1 MLERD
6 AFIVT
11 PKEPYI
17 QWAGSID
24 AEASVSAKE
33 LIGQQTIYLASN
45 DILDVNAPPL
55 IEDYF
60 ERIFVQEL
68 EAWSTDES
76 TWPQVRDRETF
87 DRWFDVTESTAVFDM
102 SKERIY
108 LGD

>member
-11 PKEPYI
+11 PKEPFT

-55 IEDYF
+55 I
-60 ERIFVQEL
+60 
-68 EAWSTDES
+68 
-76 TWPQVRDRETF
+76 
-87 DRWFDVTESTAVFDM
+87 
-102 SKERIY
+102 
-108 LGD
+108 